1 MRRLTRLWTRLRL
14 LTKINLLLG
23 TALGLAFA
31 YIATTVYF
39 GAASQVRY
47 DSNDFPGAQKAATVF
62 LALSPLERHIGYYNR
77 GTAKAA
83 VGDFEPAQED
93 LETALDLTPPRD
105 ECAVRINL
113 SFVYEKLADQVAGQ
127 DEKKSGE
134 LYDQALAT
142 LADAPEECR
151 PDQSETQQKTDEASE
166 RVQEK
171 KDGGQSQDSGSGDDS
186 QGSQGD
192 DEQNGD
198 DQQNT
203 DDQQGSGD
211 QNQDDQGSEEQKDDS
226 GEMTEE
232 EKKREELRQ
241 RGEDS
246 NREQQQQGPGGN
258 GGRTTPDKPW

>member
-1 MRRLTRLWTRLRL
+1 MRRLTRMWARLRL
-14 LTKINLLLG
+14 LTKINILLG
-23 TALGLAFA
+23 TVLGLAFA
-31 YIATTVYF
+31 YVATTVYF

-83 VGDFEPAQED
+83 VGDLEPAQED

-113 SFVYEKLADQVAGQ
+113 SYVYEKLADQVAGQ
-127 DEKKSGE
+127 DEKKSDE

-151 PDQSETQQKTDEASE
+151 PDQSETQQKSDEATE
-166 RVQEK
+166 RVEDK
-171 KDGGQSQDSGSGDDS
+171 KNDSQSGSGSDDSQDSEGSESDDGQNGNQD
-186 QGSQGD
+186 QGQNDQGQ
-192 DEQNGD
+192 DEQD
-198 DQQNT
+198 
-203 DDQQGSGD
+203 SG
-211 QNQDDQGSEEQKDDS
+211 EESTDDS

-232 EKKREELRQ
+232 ERKREELRE
-241 RGEDS
+241 RSEDS
-246 NREQQQQGPGGN
+246 NREQQQQGPGGS

>member
-1 MRRLTRLWTRLRL
+1 MRRLTRMWARLRL
-14 LTKINLLLG
+14 LTKINILLG
-23 TALGLAFA
+23 TVLGLAFA
-31 YIATTVYF
+31 YVATTVYF

-83 VGDFEPAQED
+83 VGDLEPAQED

-113 SFVYEKLADQVAGQ
+113 SYVYEKLADQVAGQ
-127 DEKKSGE
+127 DEKKSDE

-151 PDQSETQQKTDEASE
+151 PDQSETQQKSDEATE
-166 RVQEK
+166 RVEDK
-171 KDGGQSQDSGSGDDS
+171 KNDSQSGSGSDDS
-186 QGSQGD
+186 QGSQDSEGSESD
-192 DEQNGD
+192 DGQNGNQDQGQNDQGNDEQD
-198 DQQNT
+198 
-203 DDQQGSGD
+203 SG
-211 QNQDDQGSEEQKDDS
+211 EESTDDS

-232 EKKREELRQ
+232 ERKREELRE
-241 RGEDS
+241 RSEDS
-246 NREQQQQGPGGN
+246 NREQQQQGPGGS

>member
-1 MRRLTRLWTRLRL
+1 
-14 LTKINLLLG
+14 
-23 TALGLAFA
+23 
-31 YIATTVYF
+31 
-39 GAASQVRY
+39 
-47 DSNDFPGAQKAATVF
+47 
-62 LALSPLERHIGYYNR
+62 

-151 PDQSETQQKTDEASE
+151 PDQSETQQKSDEASE